1 MADVVHFF
9 AYNELINE
17 DYFKEQGLEYIS
29 KSSVT
34 LSAWRLVFNKVPI
47 DNKGVDGLGL
57 ANIEPTNDN
66 AGMMHGELYAMDEKF
81 LPQLDKL
88 FGCPDEYQR
97 KVMRFNR
104 HDFTMIN
111 GLTYIA
117 KPNKIARGLKPDKAT
132 MKILKKA
139 KKLFPMLY
147 FSRMMNTPTCD

>member
-1 MADVVHFF
+1 MADVIHFF

-17 DYFKEQGLEYIS
+17 EYFKEKGLEYVS

-34 LSAWRLVFNKVPI
+34 LSAWQQVFNKVPI
-47 DNKGVDGLGL
+47 DNGGVEGLGL
-57 ANIEPTNDN
+57 ANIEPTPDD

-88 FGCPDEYQR
+88 FGHPDEYQR
-97 KVMRFNR
+97 KVMRFHR

-111 GLTYIA
+111 GLTYTA
-117 KPNKIARGLKPDKAT
+117 RPEKIDKKLKPDKAT
-132 MKILKKA
+132 MKIFRKA

>member
-1 MADVVHFF
+1 MADVIHFF

-17 DYFKEQGLEYIS
+17 DYFKEQGLEYVF

-34 LSAWRLVFNKVPI
+34 LSAWQLVFNKVPI
-47 DNKGVDGLGL
+47 DNGGQKELGL

-66 AGMMHGELYAMDEKF
+66 AGMMHGELYAVEERF
-81 LPQLDKL
+81 VPQLDKI
-88 FGCPDEYQR
+88 FGHPDEYQR

-104 HDFTMIN
+104 HDFTMIS

-117 KPNKIARGLKPDKAT
+117 RPDKIANGLKPNKAT
-132 MKILKKA
+132 MKILRKA